1 MYTDQPEGLSGNEDV
16 GQMSAWYVLS
26 SLGFYQVE
34 PAGGKFVFGYPLFDK
49 AEITVPGGKFTIE
62 KENKGKSNQYIQSI
76 SLNNQEYKQAWINYA
91 DIMKGGHLKFIMGDK
106 PVAWY

>member
-1 MYTDQPEGLSGNEDV
+1 MKIEELKNRNIAEEILCHT
-16 GQMSAWYVLS
+16 LS
-26 SLGFYQVE
+26 SIYKNGPVKSTDFETLSYISIFH
-34 PAGGKFVFGYPLFDK
+34 PDLL
-49 AEITVPGGKFTIE
+49 E

-91 DIMKGGHLKFIMGDK
+91 DIMKGGQLKFIMGDK